1 MNHISPLTQPVLCLR
16 RWEGS
21 DIVHPLSVHSGRRIG
36 KLPVLGCSGKA
47 CEEASVGQELRV
59 QRGKH
64 RSQNREFS

>member
-47 CEEASVGQELRV
+47 CEEG
-59 QRGKH
+59 
-64 RSQNREFS
+64 RS